1 MQQQIDTIV
10 FDMGQ
15 VLIHWQP
22 LALIAHMDLTEKQKE
37 LLVTELFQS
46 VEWVQSDHGTIS
58 LEQIVTQV
66 CRRLPEDLHPAVEE
80 LVLGWW
86 RRPLVPMEGM
96 AELIRELKEKGYKI
110 YLLSNASVDL
120 RKYFHRIPGSEYFD
134 GLMVSAEERLLKP
147 QHEIYHTLYSRFRLE
162 PGRCLFI
169 DDSPANIEGALCT
182 GMEGIIFR
190 GDAARLRRELGQ
202 RGIDVALATE

>member
-1 MQQQIDTIV
+1 MQQQINTIV

-22 LALIAHMDLTEKQKE
+22 LALIAHMNLTEKQQE
-37 LLVTELFQS
+37 LLLTELFQS

-120 RKYFHRIPGSEYFD
+120 RKYFDRIPGSEYFD

-147 QHEIYHTLYSRFRLE
+147 QHEIYHTLYRRFRQE

-190 GDAARLRRELGQ
+190 GDAARLRRELRQ